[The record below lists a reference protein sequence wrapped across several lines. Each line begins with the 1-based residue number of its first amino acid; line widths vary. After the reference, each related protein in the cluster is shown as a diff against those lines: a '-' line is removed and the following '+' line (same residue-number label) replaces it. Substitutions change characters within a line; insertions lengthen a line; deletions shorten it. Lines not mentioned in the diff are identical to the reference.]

1 MRISRW
7 HWRASGPGN
16 ANVPWVMR
24 SSPTRWPRA
33 SRTTNRFSPDY
44 PAPADHDRR
53 WMIADRYDAFL
64 FDLDGVLYRGA
75 EPIDGAVETLA
86 TLRRRG
92 KGLAFIT
99 NNSSRTPE
107 AIAAYLTGMGIRAAP
122 EEVETSALATATL
135 LRGRAVASA
144 YVLGEEGLRTAL
156 VAAGLT
162 VVDTGAADAE
172 TVVVG
177 WDRGFDYAEL
187 AAASVLIQRGASLV
201 ASNADASYPVEDG
214 LVLPGAGAILAAIQT
229 ATGVSAEVVGK
240 PNAPIFRAALDR
252 AGGGRPLVIGDRL
265 DTDIE
270 GARRL
275 GWDSLLV
282 LTGIAGRADLGAATV
297 TPTYIA
303 ERLGEVVEDS

>member
-1 MRISRW
+1 
-7 HWRASGPGN
+7 
-16 ANVPWVMR
+16 
-24 SSPTRWPRA
+24 
-33 SRTTNRFSPDY
+33 
-44 PAPADHDRR
+44 
-53 WMIADRYDAFL
+53 MIADRYDAFL

-75 EPIDGAVETLA
+75 EPIDGAAETLA
-86 TLRRRG
+86 TLRSLG
-92 KGLAFIT
+92 KGLAFLT

-107 AIAAYLTGMGIRAAP
+107 AIAAHLTGMGIRAAP
-122 EEVETSALATATL
+122 EEIETSALATATL

-162 VVDTGAADAE
+162 VVDTSADAE

-177 WDRGFDYAEL
+177 WDRGFDYAGL

-282 LTGIAGRADLGAATV
+282 LTGITRRADLGAATV
-297 TPTYIA
+297 APTYVA
-303 ERLGEVVEDS
+303 ERLGELVEHG

>member
-1 MRISRW
+1 
-7 HWRASGPGN
+7 
-16 ANVPWVMR
+16 
-24 SSPTRWPRA
+24 
-33 SRTTNRFSPDY
+33 
-44 PAPADHDRR
+44 
-53 WMIADRYDAFL
+53 MIADRYDAFL

-75 EPIDGAVETLA
+75 EPIDGAAETLA
-86 TLRRRG
+86 TLRSLG
-92 KGLAFIT
+92 KGLAFLT

-107 AIAAYLTGMGIRAAP
+107 AIAAHLTGMGIRAAP

-156 VAAGLT
+156 VAAGVT
-162 VVDTGAADAE
+162 VVDGGAAAAE

-201 ASNADASYPVEDG
+201 ASNADASYSVEDG

-229 ATGVSAEVVGK
+229 AAGVSAEVVGK
-240 PNAPIFRAALDR
+240 PNAPIFRTALDR

-282 LTGIAGRADLGAATV
+282 LTGITGRADLAATTV
-297 TPTYIA
+297 TPTYVA
-303 ERLGEVVEDS
+303 ERLGELVERG

>member
-1 MRISRW
+1 
-7 HWRASGPGN
+7 
-16 ANVPWVMR
+16 
-24 SSPTRWPRA
+24 
-33 SRTTNRFSPDY
+33 
-44 PAPADHDRR
+44 
-53 WMIADRYDAFL
+53 MIADDYDAFL

-75 EPIDGAVETLA
+75 EPVDAAAETLA
-86 TLRRRG
+86 TLRSLG
-92 KGLAFIT
+92 KGVAFLT

-107 AIAAYLTGMGIRAAP
+107 AIAEHLTGMGIRAAP

-156 VAAGLT
+156 AVAGLT
-162 VVDTGAADAE
+162 VVDGSATGAQ

-177 WDRGFDYAEL
+177 WDRGFDYAKL
-187 AAASVLIQRGASLV
+187 ATACVLIQRGASLI

-229 ATGVSAEVVGK
+229 ATGASAEVVGK

-282 LTGIAGRADLGAATV
+282 LTGIADRADLRSASV
-297 TPTYIA
+297 TPTHVA
-303 ERLGEVVEDS
+303 EHLGELVEHR

>member
-1 MRISRW
+1 
-7 HWRASGPGN
+7 
-16 ANVPWVMR
+16 
-24 SSPTRWPRA
+24 
-33 SRTTNRFSPDY
+33 
-44 PAPADHDRR
+44 
-53 WMIADRYDAFL
+53 MIADRYDAFL

-75 EPIDGAVETLA
+75 EPIDGAAETLA
-86 TLRRRG
+86 TLRGLG
-92 KGLAFIT
+92 KGLAFLT

-107 AIAAYLTGMGIRAAP
+107 AIAAHLTGMGIRAAP

-135 LRGRAVASA
+135 LRGRAVARA

-156 VAAGLT
+156 AAAGLT
-162 VVDTGAADAE
+162 VVDGSSADAE

-252 AGGGRPLVIGDRL
+252 AGGGRPVVIGDRL

-270 GARRL
+270 GASRL

-282 LTGIAGRADLGAATV
+282 LTGITGRADLGTATV
-297 TPTYIA
+297 RPTYVA
-303 ERLGEVVEDS
+303 EHLGELVEHG

>member
-1 MRISRW
+1 
-7 HWRASGPGN
+7 
-16 ANVPWVMR
+16 
-24 SSPTRWPRA
+24 
-33 SRTTNRFSPDY
+33 
-44 PAPADHDRR
+44 
-53 WMIADRYDAFL
+53 MIADDYDAFL

-75 EPIDGAVETLA
+75 DPVDGAAETLA

-107 AIAAYLTGMGIRAAP
+107 AIAAHLTGIGIQAAP
-122 EEVETSALATATL
+122 DEVETSALRDRDAAPRP
-135 LRGRAVASA
+135 RGRAAASA

-156 VAAGLT
+156 AAAGVT
-162 VVDTGAADAE
+162 IIDASASDAQ

-187 AAASVLIQRGASLV
+187 AAACVLVQRGASLV
-201 ASNADASYPVEDG
+201 ASNADPSYPVEDG
-214 LVLPGAGAILAAIQT
+214 LVLPGAGAILAAIET
-229 ATGVSAEVVGK
+229 TTGVSAEVVGK
-240 PNAPIFRAALDR
+240 PNAPIFRSALDR

-282 LTGIAGRADLGAATV
+282 LTGITSRADLDATNV
-297 TPTYIA
+297 TPTYVV
-303 ERLGEVVEDS
+303 ERLDQLLEHG

>member
-1 MRISRW
+1 
-7 HWRASGPGN
+7 
-16 ANVPWVMR
+16 
-24 SSPTRWPRA
+24 
-33 SRTTNRFSPDY
+33 
-44 PAPADHDRR
+44 
-53 WMIADRYDAFL
+53 MIADRYDAFL
-64 FDLDGVLYRGA
+64 VDLDGVLYRGA
-75 EPIDGAVETLA
+75 DPIEGAAETLA
-86 TLRRRG
+86 TLRSLG
-92 KGLAFIT
+92 KGLAFLT

-107 AIAAYLTGMGIRAAP
+107 AIAAHLTGMGIRAAP

-135 LRGRAVASA
+135 LLGRAVASA

-156 VAAGLT
+156 LAAGLT
-162 VVDTGAADAE
+162 VVDRSAADAE

-177 WDRGFDYAEL
+177 WDREFDYAEL

-270 GARRL
+270 GARGL

-282 LTGIAGRADLGAATV
+282 LTGITGRGDLGATTI
-297 TPTYIA
+297 TPTYVA
-303 ERLGEVVEDS
+303 ERLGELVEHG

>member
-1 MRISRW
+1 
-7 HWRASGPGN
+7 
-16 ANVPWVMR
+16 
-24 SSPTRWPRA
+24 
-33 SRTTNRFSPDY
+33 
-44 PAPADHDRR
+44 
-53 WMIADRYDAFL
+53 MIADDYDAFL

-75 EPIDGAVETLA
+75 DPVDGAAETLA

-107 AIAAYLTGMGIRAAP
+107 AIAAHLTGIGIQAAP
-122 EEVETSALATATL
+122 DEVETSALATATL
-135 LRGRAVASA
+135 LRSRAAASA

-156 VAAGLT
+156 ATAGVT
-162 VVDTGAADAE
+162 IIDASATDAQ

-187 AAASVLIQRGASLV
+187 AAACVLVQRGASLV
-201 ASNADASYPVEDG
+201 ASNADPSYPVEDG
-214 LVLPGAGAILAAIQT
+214 LVLPGAGAILAAIET
-229 ATGVSAEVVGK
+229 TTGVSAEVVGK
-240 PNAPIFRAALDR
+240 PNAPIFRSALDR

-282 LTGIAGRADLGAATV
+282 LTGITSRADLDATNV
-297 TPTYIA
+297 TPTYVV
-303 ERLGEVVEDS
+303 ERLDQLLEHG

>member
-1 MRISRW
+1 
-7 HWRASGPGN
+7 
-16 ANVPWVMR
+16 
-24 SSPTRWPRA
+24 
-33 SRTTNRFSPDY
+33 
-44 PAPADHDRR
+44 
-53 WMIADRYDAFL
+53 MIADRYDAFL
-64 FDLDGVLYRGA
+64 VDLDGVLYRGA
-75 EPIDGAVETLA
+75 DPIEGAAETLA
-86 TLRRRG
+86 TLRSLG
-92 KGLAFIT
+92 KGLAFLT

-107 AIAAYLTGMGIRAAP
+107 AIAAHLTGMGIRAAP
-122 EEVETSALATATL
+122 EEVETSALL
-135 LRGRAVASA
+135 
-144 YVLGEEGLRTAL
+144 
-156 VAAGLT
+156 AAGLT
-162 VVDTGAADAE
+162 VVDRSAADAE

-177 WDRGFDYAEL
+177 WDREFDYAEL

-270 GARRL
+270 GARGL

-282 LTGIAGRADLGAATV
+282 LTGITGRGDLGATTI
-297 TPTYIA
+297 TPTYVA
-303 ERLGEVVEDS
+303 ERLGELVEHG